1 MKLSKIL
8 LVVLMSISAVFSQY
22 TISGVVK
29 VQNQNLTITKPT
41 ISPCSFT
48 IIFKGYLFND
58 SVITNIAYDVAKQG
72 YTYTKN
78 LSNPGIYKV
87 SMHKITAGF
96 KLDTSIFIDSLGIQL
111 SNGQSHTSIINN
123 FSVLDTMR
131 PVISGISV
139 TPAIVKEGNLITLA
153 YSAVDN
159 RRGNESWCLKVYN
172 GSWVSVDSSIDSCL
186 ISNSWNGHNTIKFA
200 LNQSG
205 DVKIKISVWDF
216 SGNQAD
222 SIITIKIQP
231 NVSILN
237 LKQHS
242 IPLIQRKNIP
252 TFNLSGRKISRTPM
266 GCNISTTG
274 SKIIKF

>member
-1 MKLSKIL
+1 
-8 LVVLMSISAVFSQY
+8 MSISAVFSQY

-29 VQNQNLTITKPT
+29 VQNQNMTITKAT
-41 ISPCSFT
+41 VAPCSFR
-48 IIFKGYLFND
+48 IIFKGHGTDLTD
-58 SVITNIAYDVAKQG
+58 SVTTNVAYDTKLGG
-72 YTYTKN
+72 YTFSRNFTK
-78 LSNPGIYKV
+78 GWWGKV
-87 SMHKITAGF
+87 YIHKITDGF
-96 KLDTSIFIDSLGIQL
+96 KLDTTIFYDSLAIQL
-111 SNGQSHTSIINN
+111 PSGVKTSIVNN
-123 FSVLDTMR
+123 FNVLDTMR
-131 PVISGISV
+131 PAISGISV

-172 GSWVSVDSSIDSCL
+172 GSWVIIDSFIDSCL

-231 NVSILN
+231 NVFILN

-242 IPLIQRKNIP
+242 IPLMQKNNVP

-266 GCNISTTG
+266 GCNISTNG
-274 SKIIKF
+274 VKVIKF